1 MINGP
6 IRLTL
11 MIGPAVPVPVS
22 AAVLDALQSVQV
34 TSAAG
39 RPSGFQLSFNL
50 SHKSPLHTIFLLTGG
65 SGIPLIRVVIVV
77 TVGGTPEVLMDGV
90 MTNHEVTPG
99 SDAGHSTLTVT
110 GTDLTQVMDYID
122 FTGIPYPA
130 MPPEARILVIL
141 AKYAV
146 FGVIPMII
154 PSVLLDVPIPTQRVP
169 LHRGTDL
176 CYVKQLAEEVGY
188 TFYLDP
194 GPAPGTSRAYWGP
207 DIKVGAPQP
216 ALNVNMDA
224 HTNVESLNFTFNSD
238 AAELPVVTIQEP
250 FSKAPIPI
258 PVPDVTPLNP
268 PLGLVPPIPKQIRH
282 VETSSK
288 YSPVRAALIALAKA
302 AKSADTLTASGN
314 LDVLRYGRVLKARRL
329 VGVRGAGPAFD
340 GLHYVNSVTHQIK
353 RGEYKQ
359 SFTLARNGLLPTV
372 PRVPA

>member
-154 PSVLLDVPIPTQRVP
+154 PSALLDVPIPTQRVP

-288 YSPVRAALIALAKA
+288 YSPVRAALIALARA

-353 RGEYKQ
+353 RGAYKQ